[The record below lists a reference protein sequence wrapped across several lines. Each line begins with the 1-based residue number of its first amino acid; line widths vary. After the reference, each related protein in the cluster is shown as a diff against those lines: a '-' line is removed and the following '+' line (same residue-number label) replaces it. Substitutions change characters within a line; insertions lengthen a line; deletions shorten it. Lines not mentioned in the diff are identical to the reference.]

1 METGLCVSTWGAP
14 AWHFLHATASGYPIN
29 PDEYD
34 LKNGNPLDYTRNN
47 YINFYKTTGKI
58 LPCGLCRKSY
68 EVFLKDLKIENYTN
82 SRRSLMEFVFKI
94 HNKVNEKLGVPLE
107 PDSEKIYQKFESFHA
122 RCPKTEQEKGCI
134 EPKGNFVKMKCS
146 VITEPFI
153 KKNNNTKIFII
164 ILFILILKNMYKRS
178 SRR

>member
-14 AWHFLHATASGYPIN
+14 AWHFLHATASGYPVN

-34 LKNGNPLDYTRNN
+34 LKNNNPLNYTRRN
-47 YINFYKTTGKI
+47 YINFYKNTGKI

-68 EVFLKDLKIENYTN
+68 ELFLDEIKIENYTD

-94 HNKVNEKLGVPLE
+94 HNKVNEKLGVPQE

-122 RCPKTEQEKGCI
+122 RCPKKEDAKGCI
-134 EPKGNFVKMKCS
+134 EPKGNFVKMKCR
-146 VITEPFI
+146 VITEPYH
-153 KKNNNTKIFII
+153 KSYRRII
-164 ILFILILKNMYKRS
+164 IFTILFFILILINKYKQN
-178 SRR
+178 SRK